1 MARLDVSTGWIE
13 VREGSTLQELQEQLD
28 AEQHSSS
35 CSLLMAAAVASSLG
49 LSLAGLAMFYCC
61 KFRRERLKKLL
72 AEQSAKTV
80 LRGTNKVIV
89 ERQDSGEVV
98 GPVWLIGQGG
108 WPPAHDTPSADPSA
122 CAVGV

>member
-1 MARLDVSTGWIE
+1 MGVLPPPGAAGAAGRGAALVLPLPPD
-13 VREGSTLQELQEQLD
+13 GSD
-28 AEQHSSS
+28 S
-35 CSLLMAAAVASSLG
+35 G
-49 LSLAGLAMFYCC
+49 LSLAGLAIFYCG
-61 KFRRERLKKLL
+61 KFRRERMKKLL